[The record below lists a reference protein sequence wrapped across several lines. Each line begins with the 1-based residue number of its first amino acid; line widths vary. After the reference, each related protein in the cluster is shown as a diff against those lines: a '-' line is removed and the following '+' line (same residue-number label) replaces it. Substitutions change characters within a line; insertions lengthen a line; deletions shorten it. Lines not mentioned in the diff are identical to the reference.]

1 MSLGQFGVGLLGGLK
16 DADQF
21 LYRQG
26 QMERQTAAA
35 ERDQQRLNMLKEL
48 HPGALELQQ
57 QTIEK
62 GELENKTSQ
71 LEYDAKE
78 YAKVGYDFH
87 SRLSAQ
93 GDYFTDGTNGAVQ
106 DVDLDSVLTADKRG
120 LIELMNTTI
129 GGKFNY
135 GVDTNGNPIQSK
147 IANFTYDKKTGH
159 YTVDIQPL
167 NGANAG
173 PLTEKRSTDNQ
184 DLVRLI
190 PKDQF
195 EQGLRNLLVESRVA
209 TGDDTAVQ
217 RYKDATAYERVA
229 IEEAIKR
236 HAVRAEVQASAAQN
250 IDVTA
255 DNAGPVTD
263 LMGVSQTA
271 TGEELNDLHR
281 AVVPDGDPEAT
292 GARAVEEF
300 RALVNESAQPGYR
313 ADGSKKSAQGYLGP
327 VKNNVTGGTMTEV
340 SIGVEMNGQEIEI
353 PAMVPG
359 LTQEEIDTLANM
371 ELEGNA
377 ANIPESIKQKAEA
390 HARQR
395 LAKGRSPFYMDGLEE
410 VADELDTLRSVSE
423 DGQVTYS
430 DPKRARALMA
440 QLKKQGS
447 SEVKKLVNTE
457 GQKQQGPHAANFV
470 EMTADAAEGVYEW
483 VKENPADVLMLAAS
497 GLIMM
502 NPIGLAF
509 RGAAITV
516 RGAPKAIEWL
526 TKKALLRKKKAPTT
540 KNKRASE
547 AEIRANQEQ
556 RRVDST
562 FNNRPD
568 YSEFDIPLPHRTQR
582 NFQAQVGTRSTGTQ
596 TSTAQSSAT
605 RSSRFMPDG
614 MEVSPTKAG
623 VLLAGG
629 AYLAKEDEPSEV
641 QKVTGVQPQFNFPS
655 VESVRQAVVNEQ
667 SDPDVE
673 PTRQYMQ
680 SKGITPQNF
689 YTKLRRE
696 PTPEQLKIMFTIAKN
711 SGKSVED
718 QLKLVDSMTNQLMR
732 GNTETTALQQ
742 QQADNTTL
750 SNQTAYINAIRQIE
764 KQRYD
769 QRKEQSDANK
779 PNLADQ
785 RKAHESSKKIK
796 GLLTDEV
803 GNYTLLNEGEAITEI
818 TEMAGMYATA
828 KPADKEVWGNQL
840 TESML
845 THIQAIGARGDGK
858 FWEWSRKWE
867 NFWNNDA
874 KLRVGTQA
882 ASSLLRAKFKVV
894 NGKEEVVG
902 LYFKDPGTTQKTLD
916 YPMSMTEL
924 YEKYEGQAAEQ
935 LVTFAIVN
943 TLKEAQEQAQAQ
955 AQGG

>member
-35 ERDQQRLNMLKEL
+35 ERDQQRLDMLKEL
-48 HPGALELQQ
+48 HPGALELQK

-62 GELENKTSQ
+62 GKLENQTAQ
-71 LEYDAKE
+71 LTFDATE
-78 YAKVGYDFH
+78 YAKIGYDFH

-106 DVDLDSVLTADKRG
+106 DVDLDSVLKADKRG

-135 GVDTNGNPIQSK
+135 GVDAEGRPVQSK
-147 IANFTYDKKTGH
+147 IANFTYDEKTGH

-217 RYKDATAYERVA
+217 RYKDATAYERAA

-300 RALVNESAQPGYR
+300 KALVNESETQAQQPQVDQ
-313 ADGSKKSAQGYLGP
+313 AL
-327 VKNNVTGGTMTEV
+327 VT
-340 SIGVEMNGQEIEI
+340 
-353 PAMVPG
+353 
-359 LTQEEIDTLANM
+359 
-371 ELEGNA
+371 ELE
-377 ANIPESIKQKAEA
+377 S
-390 HARQR
+390 
-395 LAKGRSPFYMDGLEE
+395 
-410 VADELDTLRSVSE
+410 LRSVSE

-447 SEVKKLVNTE
+447 EEVKKLVNTE

-483 VKENPADVLMLAAS
+483 VKENPADAALLAVS
-497 GLIMM
+497 GLVMM
-502 NPIGLAF
+502 SPLALAG
-509 RGAAITV
+509 RGAMLTI

-540 KNKRASE
+540 KGPQKGAAKESRE
-547 AEIRANQEQ
+547 EIIARQNQ
-556 RRVDST
+556 RRAD
-562 FNNRPD
+562 
-568 YSEFDIPLPHRTQR
+568 
-582 NFQAQVGTRSTGTQ
+582 QVFGTQ
-596 TSTAQSSAT
+596 TSTAQTNAT

-623 VLLAGG
+623 LLAGG
-629 AYLAKEDEPSEV
+629 TYLYRQTDEPSEV

-655 VESVRQAVVNEQ
+655 VESVRDAVVNEQ

-673 PTRQYMQ
+673 PTKQYMQ

-711 SGKSVED
+711 SGKPIED

-732 GNTETTALQQ
+732 GNTETSALQQ

-750 SNQTAYINAIRQIE
+750 SNQTAYVNAIRQIE

-769 QRKEQSDANK
+769 QRKEQRDANK
-779 PNLADQ
+779 PSQADQ
-785 RKAHESSKKIK
+785 RKAFAASKKIK
-796 GLLTDEV
+796 NLLTDEV

-882 ASSLLRAKFKVV
+882 ASSLLRADIQVV
-894 NGKEEVVG
+894 NGKEQVVG
-902 LYFKDPGTTQKTLD
+902 LYFRDPGTTQKGLD

-924 YEKYEGQAAEQ
+924 YEKYEGKAAEQ

-943 TLKEAQEQAQAQ
+943 TLKEAQEQAQEQARAQ